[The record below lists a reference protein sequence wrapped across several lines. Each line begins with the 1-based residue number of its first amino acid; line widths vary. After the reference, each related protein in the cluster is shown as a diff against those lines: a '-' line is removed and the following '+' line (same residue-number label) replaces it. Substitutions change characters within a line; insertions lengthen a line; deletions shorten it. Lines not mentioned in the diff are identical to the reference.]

1 MIDVEAVRARIPALA
16 GSSYLNMSYG
26 PKPTPVVD
34 EVVRLARLTEMD
46 GTLNPD
52 VQAELWKRYD
62 DAKGGV
68 ARLLSADPSE
78 IALTRHVTEGINIVA
93 TGMDWRPGDEVIISD
108 EEHPGGSLPWMN
120 LARRRGVVVRKVRLS
135 YDLDSLL
142 EDLDSL
148 IGPRT
153 RIVSISHVST
163 RSGFLLPAAEVTE
176 FVHSRG
182 VPIVLDGAH
191 AVGLVPVD
199 VKEIGCDYYSGC
211 GHKWLMAP
219 QGTGFLYVNKDRLDE
234 LQITWLGAA
243 TATLFDLENLDF
255 EAKTDADK
263 FEYGTRDLTVYGG
276 LAVAVDM
283 AQEVGIDEIAAR
295 SGDLAARMKRGLADL
310 PGVELMT
317 PMDAM
322 RSTGIVALSVGR
334 MADRDPAKWL
344 WDEHRILVTG
354 SGDWMRISTP
364 YFALEEEVDRTV
376 ELLASLART
385 T

>member
-1 MIDVEAVRARIPALA
+1 M
-16 GSSYLNMSYG
+16 
-26 PKPTPVVD
+26 
-34 EVVRLARLTEMD
+34 
-46 GTLNPD
+46 
-52 VQAELWKRYD
+52 
-62 DAKGGV
+62 
-68 ARLLSADPSE
+68 
-78 IALTRHVTEGINIVA
+78 
-93 TGMDWRPGDEVIISD
+93 
-108 EEHPGGSLPWMN
+108 
-120 LARRRGVVVRKVRLS
+120 
-135 YDLDSLL
+135 
-142 EDLDSL
+142 
-148 IGPRT
+148 
-153 RIVSISHVST
+153 SISHVST

-234 LQITWLGAA
+234 TEITWLGAA